1 MNALMYKISRFVTIS
16 KVLRRNFASKMA
28 SDVTTV
34 EEVEL
39 KLSRE
44 DVNEMIPK
52 MTHEKHKGQAGRI
65 GVIGGSKE

>member
-1 MNALMYKISRFVTIS
+1 MYKRIRFATIF
-16 KVLRRNFASKMA
+16 KVLRRNCASKMA
-28 SDVTTV
+28 SDVSAV
-34 EEVEL
+34 EEVKL

-44 DVNEMIPK
+44 DVNEIIPK